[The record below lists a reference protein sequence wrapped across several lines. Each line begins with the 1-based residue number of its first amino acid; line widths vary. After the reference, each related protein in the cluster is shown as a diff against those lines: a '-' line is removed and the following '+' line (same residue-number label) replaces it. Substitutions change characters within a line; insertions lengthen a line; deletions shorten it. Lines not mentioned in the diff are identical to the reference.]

1 MHASVFAYVQKFD
14 QFIWFWQPNSGLYI
28 DLSSF
33 SNYCSLWYVVQ
44 KTHILLHL
52 TYYSE
57 ELSYG
62 LCYLL
67 QINKPYLPLASG
79 EYSFATGAI
88 IVVSSSILV
97 PYRFI
102 PFFTDILQDE
112 LYWQSRRWLTILFY
126 FTEFLACLD
135 CRFMAI
141 VLGSFHQ
148 FCARDGLF
156 HQREFFCLHLNF
168 LSPFTFLMQYYV
180 KIMI

>member
-1 MHASVFAYVQKFD
+1 MWSRKHTSFYILHIIPRNYHMVCV
-14 QFIWFWQPNSGLYI
+14 II
-28 DLSSF
+28 DLCCMF
-33 SNYCSLWYVVQ
+33 
-44 KTHILLHL
+44 
-52 TYYSE
+52 
-57 ELSYG
+57 
-62 LCYLL
+62 LL

-112 LYWQSRRWLTILFY
+112 LYWQSRRWLTILFS

-168 LSPFTFLMQYYV
+168 LSPFTFLMHYYV
-180 KIMI
+180 KIMIQSLTF